1 MFVVTTI
8 KEKRRLPS
16 LLVRW
21 LGPRKTRDSERV
33 ECLPTQKYVV
43 RIRESLLVRI

>member
-1 MFVVTTI
+1 MFIVTTI

-33 ECLPTQKYVV
+33 EFLPKQNYVLL
-43 RIRESLLVRI
+43 IRVCVIVLI